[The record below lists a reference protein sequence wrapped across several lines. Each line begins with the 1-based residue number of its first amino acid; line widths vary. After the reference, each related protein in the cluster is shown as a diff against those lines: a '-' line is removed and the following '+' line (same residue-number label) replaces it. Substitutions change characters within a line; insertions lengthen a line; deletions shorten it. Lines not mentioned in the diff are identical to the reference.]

1 MKVNLTLPEIER
13 IVWELLEEHPG
24 HRPTMDELAVVR
36 GCTALDIRRTTERIQ
51 RILGSIGYCATFR
64 DALTYSCLTYAR
76 LLVQRGTKIE
86 AAMRLAGF
94 HNKTNFNRQFSRFFI
109 GRPAELTHRRTA

>member
-13 IVWELLEEHPG
+13 IVWELLEEHPCR
-24 HRPTMDELAVVR
+24 RPTMPEVAAVR
-36 GCTALDIRRTTERIQ
+36 GCTALGIRRTTERIQ
-51 RILGSIGYCATFR
+51 RILGPIGCGATFR

-76 LLVQRGTKIE
+76 LLIQRGTKIE

-94 HNKTNFNRQFSRFFI
+94 HNKTNFNRQFSRFFVE
-109 GRPAELTHRRTA
+109 RPGDSIHRRTA